1 MEKEVMP
8 ELLGSYSGVTPMA
21 IGLSIPVDEGRI

>member
-8 ELLGSYSGVTPMA
+8 ELLRSHSGVTPMA
-21 IGLSIPVDEGRI
+21 IGLSVPINEGRI